1 MGGFMAISMPLPGT
15 GQDGRQPDEE
25 PYRHR
30 WQTLLAV
37 AAVLTAVPVVLW
49 AVFSGGPVGGV
60 PLAVA
65 PFVATPL
72 FHRRASAF
80 RRSCL
85 SIGATLTVLGVL
97 GVFFGLGF
105 FLPSAVILFLAPG
118 ADPRRGRVGACIL
131 AGVAGLTMAGTA
143 AFTGLLIWAFAQVDP
158 LPTSAVEP
166 AVSAEREPDAYVVEL
181 APGTPYASVPE
192 RHSYDFL
199 GMRGVTSH
207 VDGVPGDHPRMR
219 VWPPEGFSLS
229 DEAHLKEEL
238 AALPG
243 VRKVA
248 VCPPGQC

>member
-1 MGGFMAISMPLPGT
+1 MSISMPLPGT

-37 AAVLTAVPVVLW
+37 AAVLTAVPVAVW
-49 AVFSGGPVGGV
+49 AVFLNGPGGV

-118 ADPRRGRVGACIL
+118 ADPRRGRVRARIL
-131 AGVAGLTMAGTA
+131 AGAAGLTMAGMAAVTA
-143 AFTGLLIWAFAQVDP
+143 MLIWAFTQVEP
-158 LPTSAVEP
+158 LPTGTVEP
-166 AVSAEREPDAYVVEL
+166 AASAEGEPAAYVVEL

-207 VDGVPGDHPRMR
+207 VDGVPGDHPKMR
-219 VWPPEGFSLS
+219 VWPPQDFSLS
-229 DEAHLKEEL
+229 DEAHLKEAL

-243 VRKVA
+243 ARKVA